1 MREWIDNL
9 NITDSGINAVHDIHR
24 WTCQCIKFKHSTFFI
39 CNHLI
44 QACNLKPKYYSD
56 IVVRDYP
63 PFVEDARNNGIQQ
76 SSIEIQTYEPGA
88 LLDINTPDKNTSKK
102 VY

>member
-1 MREWIDNL
+1 MREWMDNL
-9 NITDSGINAVHDIHR
+9 NITDSGTNAVHDINR

-44 QACNLKPKYYSD
+44 KASNLKPKYYSD

-63 PFVEDARNNGIQQ
+63 LFVEAAQETIGRDIPLDNETADQNN
-76 SSIEIQTYEPGA
+76 
-88 LLDINTPDKNTSKK
+88 SKY
-102 VY
+102 VS